1 MRSSSCYLTPSIMF
15 SLCLSKEQAKTMTL
29 DVEKMDGNTY
39 KKAYHNNNFT
49 FACAYVHISE

>member
-1 MRSSSCYLTPSIMF
+1 MF